1 MHLYLFGV
9 ITLYMGTGNER
20 LGLSVRYSVSDA
32 KGRTSIT
39 EVLPFFV
46 ASGGAGNGRNMAAGR

>member
-9 ITLYMGTGNER
+9 ITLYMETGNER
-20 LGLSVRYSVSDA
+20 PGLSVRYFVSDA

-39 EVLPFFV
+39 EVLPFLLLP
-46 ASGGAGNGRNMAAGR
+46 AGQETEET